1 MDKQQERTKVY
12 HGPDG
17 WTILADR
24 REVFPQDPGQGTPL
38 MVYGPKH
45 KSSGTLT
52 RVLDTGEADTA
63 RGRLE
68 QVPPQVMAWL
78 EDQADGAANWVYG
91 E

>member
-24 REVFPQDPGQGTPL
+24 REVFNEDPGNGTPL
-38 MVYGPKH
+38 MVYGPKN
-45 KSSGTLT
+45 KSSGTLI
-52 RVLDTGEADTA
+52 RVLGTGEVYTTQ
-63 RGRLE
+63 GRLE
-68 QVPPQVMAWL
+68 QVPPQVMTWL